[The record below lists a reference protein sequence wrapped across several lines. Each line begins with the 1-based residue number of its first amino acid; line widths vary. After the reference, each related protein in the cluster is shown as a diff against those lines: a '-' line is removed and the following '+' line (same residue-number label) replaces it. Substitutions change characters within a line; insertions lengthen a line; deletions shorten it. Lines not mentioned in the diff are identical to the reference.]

1 MAARSARAHR
11 EDSAR
16 ARHGPS
22 EASVKVLPA
31 CSKAAGC
38 GAQFAGGKR
47 PAPTEPAGETRA
59 PRPCPCPYWARSAQK
74 KARETAKR
82 FSRPVGQREGGSPGL
97 GSKLSVCP
105 LRHAKGMTLSPAG
118 SGDAAQWA
126 APITDRRGSRDAGT
140 APAVT
145 ERAPPQ
151 TKRHPANPGCPS
163 FFLGSLRLPYS
174 TSTVQPKVSST
185 LPV

>member
-1 MAARSARAHR
+1 MAARSARAHQ

-22 EASVKVLPA
+22 EASVKFFDETFFQKSFDLA
-31 CSKAAGC
+31 LALTGRAAHKRKL
-38 GAQFAGGKR
+38 GKQR
-47 PAPTEPAGETRA
+47 SVFPGRWGSERVV
-59 PRPCPCPYWARSAQK
+59 PRGWVASYRCA
-74 KARETAKR
+74 
-82 FSRPVGQREGGSPGL
+82 
-97 GSKLSVCP
+97 LSVLANASP
-105 LRHAKGMTLSPAG
+105 LSPAG

-145 ERAPPQ
+145 ERALHKQKDTQP
-151 TKRHPANPGCPS
+151 NPGCPS
-163 FFLGSLRLPYS
+163 FFILLRLPYS

>member
-11 EDSAR
+11 TTSAR
-16 ARHGPS
+16 ARRGTS
-22 EASVKVLPA
+22 EASVKFFDETFFQKSFDLA
-31 CSKAAGC
+31 LALTGRAAHKRKL
-38 GAQFAGGKR
+38 GKQR
-47 PAPTEPAGETRA
+47 SVFPGRWGSERVV
-59 PRPCPCPYWARSAQK
+59 PRGWVASYRCA
-74 KARETAKR
+74 
-82 FSRPVGQREGGSPGL
+82 
-97 GSKLSVCP
+97 LSVLANASP
-105 LRHAKGMTLSPAG
+105 LSPAG

>member
-1 MAARSARAHR
+1 MAARFARAHR
-11 EDSAR
+11 TTSAR

-22 EASVKVLPA
+22 EASVKFFGEAFFQKSFDLA
-31 CSKAAGC
+31 LALTGRAAHERKL
-38 GAQFAGGKR
+38 GKQR
-47 PAPTEPAGETRA
+47 SVFPGRWGSERVVPRGWVASYRCALSALLRRA
-59 PRPCPCPYWARSAQK
+59 
-74 KARETAKR
+74 
-82 FSRPVGQREGGSPGL
+82 
-97 GSKLSVCP
+97 
-105 LRHAKGMTLSPAG
+105 LSPAG

-126 APITDRRGSRDAGT
+126 APITDRRGSEDAGT